1 MLNRYSILCFA
12 TGASLLIAKLAAVA
26 ANPLSASTV
35 FFPQLA
41 VVAAASALLW
51 TGLRARSAPG
61 EGPGLRRRALPLVTA
76 GWVMTGFILTIAWV
90 DHSLA
95 QRTNAT
101 VYDEPRKVWAT
112 RGLVTDGS
120 DGAPVRVR
128 NSIESISY
136 AFDRGAWG
144 TELDVYYDTEMSEFV
159 VSHSR
164 RYEKP
169 NGALL
174 TLGTL
179 FDAVGGDGY
188 FWLDWKNLR
197 HLDRSQLQTA
207 LARLNRITDRTGLRK
222 RVYVEG
228 EAPFS
233 LLAVRQAGFQT
244 IYDCRPLLDSNI
256 LSPLVFDVFK
266 AVYYFGGFTA
276 MSLNSGTRAEPIY
289 GPGARIALRNIPLFV
304 YHVPDDPEFLEEL
317 AASKDVRVIILQ
329 QDIDR
334 FSFSPGTCAGFFPA
348 AVPATLIGSG
358 IIVLSAGES
367 KMPAFLA

>member
-1 MLNRYSILCFA
+1 
-12 TGASLLIAKLAAVA
+12 
-26 ANPLSASTV
+26 
-35 FFPQLA
+35 
-41 VVAAASALLW
+41 
-51 TGLRARSAPG
+51 
-61 EGPGLRRRALPLVTA
+61 
-76 GWVMTGFILTIAWV
+76 MTGFILTIAWV
-90 DHSLA
+90 DHNLA

-101 VYDEPRKVWAT
+101 VYDEPHKVWAT

-120 DGAPVRVR
+120 EGGPVRVR

-136 AFDRGAWG
+136 AFDRGAMG
-144 TELDVYYDTEMSEFV
+144 TELDIYYDTEMSDFV
-159 VSHSR
+159 VSHSH

-188 FWLDWKNLR
+188 FWLDLKNLR

-207 LARLNRITDRTGLRK
+207 LARLQQITDRTGLK
-222 RVYVEG
+222 DRVYVEG

-256 LSPLVFDVFK
+256 LAPVVIDVFK

-276 MSLNSGTRAEPIY
+276 MSLKSGTS
-289 GPGARIALRNIPLFV
+289 V
-304 YHVPDDPEFLEEL
+304 
-317 AASKDVRVIILQ
+317 
-329 QDIDR
+329 
-334 FSFSPGTCAGFFPA
+334 
-348 AVPATLIGSG
+348 
-358 IIVLSAGES
+358 
-367 KMPAFLA
+367 

>member
-1 MLNRYSILCFA
+1 
-12 TGASLLIAKLAAVA
+12 
-26 ANPLSASTV
+26 
-35 FFPQLA
+35 
-41 VVAAASALLW
+41 
-51 TGLRARSAPG
+51 
-61 EGPGLRRRALPLVTA
+61 
-76 GWVMTGFILTIAWV
+76 MTGFILTVAWV
-90 DHSLA
+90 DHNLA
-95 QRTNAT
+95 QRTNAS
-101 VYDEPRKVWAT
+101 VYDAPHKVWAT

-120 DGAPVRVR
+120 DGAPIRVR

-136 AFDRGAWG
+136 GFDRGARG
-144 TELDVYYDTEMSEFV
+144 TELDAYYDTEMSEFV
-159 VSHSR
+159 VSHSH

-179 FDAVGGDGY
+179 FEAVGEDGC

-197 HLDRSQLQTA
+197 HLNRDQLQAA
-207 LARLNRITDRTGLRK
+207 LARLKQITDRGDLRN

-256 LSPLVFDVFK
+256 LDPVIVDVFK

-276 MSLNSGTRAEPIY
+276 MSLNSGTRTEPIY
-289 GPGARIALRNIPLFV
+289 GRSTRIQLRNIPLFV
-304 YHVPDDPEFLEEL
+304 YHVPDDMEFLKEL
-317 AASKDVRVIILQ
+317 ASLRDVRVIIIQ

-334 FSFSPGTCAGFFPA
+334 FDFVTGIKEKVPDLFSP
-348 AVPATLIGSG
+348 
-358 IIVLSAGES
+358 
-367 KMPAFLA
+367 

>member
-12 TGASLLIAKLAAVA
+12 TGASLLAAKIASVA
-26 ANPLSASTV
+26 ANPLSAATGN
-35 FFPQLA
+35 FPQLF
-41 VVAAASALLW
+41 VIVTVCALIW
-51 TGLRARSAPG
+51 TGLRARRTTG
-61 EGPGLRRRALPLVTA
+61 ERLALPKLASLLISV

-90 DHSLA
+90 DHDLA

-101 VYDEPRKVWAT
+101 VYDEPYKVWAT

-120 DGAPVRVR
+120 DGAPVRMR

-136 AFDRGAWG
+136 AFARGARG
-144 TELDVYYDTEMSEFV
+144 TELDIYYDTQMSDFV
-159 VSHSR
+159 VSHSH

-188 FWLDWKNLR
+188 FWLDFKNLR

-207 LARLNRITDRTGLRK
+207 LARLQQLTDRTGLK

-228 EAPFS
+228 EAPVS

-256 LSPLVFDVFK
+256 LAPLVIDVFK
-266 AVYYFGGFTA
+266 AVYCFGGFTA
-276 MSLNSGTRAEPIY
+276 MSMNSGTWFEPIC
-289 GPGARIALRNIPLFV
+289 GPNTRIKLRNIPLFV
-304 YHVPDDPEFLEEL
+304 YHVPDDREFLEEL
-317 AASKDVRVIILQ
+317 ASSRDVRVIILS

-334 FSFSPGTCAGFFPA
+334 FSFLPGT
-348 AVPATLIGSG
+348 
-358 IIVLSAGES
+358 
-367 KMPAFLA
+367 